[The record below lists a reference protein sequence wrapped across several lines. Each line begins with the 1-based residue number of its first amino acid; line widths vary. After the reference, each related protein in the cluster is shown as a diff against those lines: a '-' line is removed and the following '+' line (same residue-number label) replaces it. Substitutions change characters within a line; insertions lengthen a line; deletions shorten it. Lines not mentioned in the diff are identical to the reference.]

1 MLMTCMIFFRGKPAL
16 ASQWLWLHGPSSMG
30 VSENGYTPQNGNF
43 NKGKDHSP
51 CDFAVPNFQTTPT
64 CRPLVLR
71 THFIMIASQN
81 AAPIMSIASWKF
93 NAPPRLTGFR
103 ASLSELPWFSHSAE
117 NNGAILGPEIGHLQ
131 YNTKEPSR
139 ESSWDILMWAKW
151 FQCFGNITQPGFTC
165 FKNVCWEKKC
175 SNRSIHKGT
184 EHMIRMEES
193 SYPLLPSFGFAL
205 PSDLLLLY
213 PVLARVATYS
223 SAICWRNRID
233 EPVPQMPW

>member
-1 MLMTCMIFFRGKPAL
+1 MLHQSCLLHHENLMPLRASPSLEHHWVNYLGSVILLKITGPFWDQKLVIFNTTPKSLR
-16 ASQWLWLHGPSSMG
+16 
-30 VSENGYTPQNGNF
+30 ENHLEISWCGQNGSNVLATSL
-43 NKGKDHSP
+43 N
-51 CDFAVPNFQTTPT
+51 
-64 CRPLVLR
+64 LV
-71 THFIMIASQN
+71 
-81 AAPIMSIASWKF
+81 
-93 NAPPRLTGFR
+93 
-103 ASLSELPWFSHSAE
+103 SHV
-117 NNGAILGPEIGHLQ
+117 LKM
-131 YNTKEPSR
+131 Y
-139 ESSWDILMWAKW
+139 
-151 FQCFGNITQPGFTC
+151 
-165 FKNVCWEKKC
+165 VEKKC